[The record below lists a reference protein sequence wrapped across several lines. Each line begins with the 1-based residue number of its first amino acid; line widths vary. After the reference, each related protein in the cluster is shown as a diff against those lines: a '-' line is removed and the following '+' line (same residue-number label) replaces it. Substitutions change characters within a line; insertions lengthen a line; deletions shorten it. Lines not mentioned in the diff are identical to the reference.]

1 MNSRTASIASIL
13 AAFIDLHA
21 PSADELDE
29 FEARCRTVDLPELG
43 HLLYTAPTDH
53 HAKIAARVATDRI
66 ADAAG
71 VR

>member
-29 FEARCRTVDLPELG
+29 FEAKCRSADLLELG
-43 HLLYTAPTDH
+43 HLHYTAPTMKRQEIAERFIAERL
-53 HAKIAARVATDRI
+53 AKTEVQR
-66 ADAAG
+66 
-71 VR
+71 